1 MYTCIFSYCAFIMYS
16 FHCFSLNNLI
26 WFCGRMPL
34 RGKTM
39 RYRAD
44 SFCSKRQRNRKRRP
58 GFLTGRQA
66 NPAILS
72 LTSRLAG
79 VTIDVLLLRS
89 GIEPNPGPSYP
100 CAICNQECL
109 TSQHSFWCHFG
120 GWVHVKCAEVPR
132 GTRWSR
138 KFECRKC
145 HYCMKAKHHFNDFN
159 RTKNFKKNTFV
170 VFYQTQGF

>member
-1 MYTCIFSYCAFIMYS
+1 
-16 FHCFSLNNLI
+16 
-26 WFCGRMPL
+26 
-34 RGKTM
+34 M

-44 SFCSKRQRNRKRRP
+44 SFCSKRQRSRKRRP

-120 GWVHVKCAEVPR
+120 GWVHVKRSRIFKC
-132 GTRWSR
+132 R
-138 KFECRKC
+138 KF
-145 HYCMKAKHHFNDFN
+145 HYCKKAKPHLNDFN
-159 RTKNFKKNTFV
+159 KTKNFKQNTPSSSFIKPKA
-170 VFYQTQGF
+170 FNLQTQGIYN